1 MLTRREDG
9 YEIDTDPERLDLVR
23 VHTWLASDAYWAKG
37 REAAVT
43 LRSVEGSV
51 TFGVYSPDGE
61 QVGYARAVTDLATFA
76 WLCDVY
82 VARGAR
88 GQGLGTWL
96 VEVVR
101 DRLLSTG
108 VTRIVL
114 ATADANEVYA
124 KAGFEPLASPG
135 RWMELDARS
144 DDVRLATG
152 NDPTTG

>member
-23 VHTWLASDAYWAKG
+23 LHTWLASDAYWAKG

-43 LRSVEGSV
+43 LRSVEGSL

-82 VARGAR
+82 IARSARGA
-88 GQGLGTWL
+88 GLGSWL
-96 VEVVR
+96 VETVR

-108 VTRIVL
+108 VNRILL
-114 ATADANEVYA
+114 ATKDAHDMYL
-124 KAGFEPLASPG
+124 KAGFAPLADPD
-135 RWMELDARS
+135 RWMELDTRS
-144 DDVRLATG
+144 DDVRSATSKE
-152 NDPTTG
+152 

>member
-1 MLTRREDG
+1 
-9 YEIDTDPERLDLVR
+9 

-43 LRSVEGSV
+43 LRSVEGSL

-82 VARGAR
+82 IARDARGA
-88 GQGLGTWL
+88 GLGSWL
-96 VEVVR
+96 VELVR

-108 VTRIVL
+108 VTRILL
-114 ATADANEVYA
+114 ATEDAHGMYA
-124 KAGFEPLASPG
+124 KAGFTPLADPD
-135 RWMELDARS
+135 RWMELDTRS
-144 DDVRLATG
+144 GAVPLPTG
-152 NDPTTG
+152 KEQSGE

>member
-23 VHTWLASDAYWAKG
+23 LHTWLASDAYWAKG

-43 LRSVEGSV
+43 LRSVEGSL

-82 VARGAR
+82 IDPAARGL
-88 GQGLGTWL
+88 GLGTWL
-96 VEVVR
+96 AQTVVTELR
-101 DRLLSTG
+101 GRGLP
-108 VTRIVL
+108 RIIL
-114 ATADANEVYA
+114 ATRDAHTVYE
-124 KAGFEPLASPG
+124 KAGFVVLAEPG
-135 RWMELDARS
+135 RWMEI
-144 DDVRLATG
+144 DVRGTG
-152 NDPTTG
+152 YGRAGDVGDS